1 MEIGNT
7 LPNLTLPATGDKMIS
22 LPDLVGHNVV
32 FYFYPKDDT
41 PGCTQEGQDFRDH
54 YEAFK
59 ATDTLIFG
67 ISRDSVKAHEK
78 FQAKYNFPFDLLSD
92 QDQQLCQL
100 FDVLKFK
107 NMFGK
112 QVKVVERS
120 TFLFDYNGKLRQIW
134 RNIKVSKHVE
144 QVLETIKGL

>member
-22 LPDLVGHNVV
+22 LPNLVGHNVV
-32 FYFYPKDDT
+32 LYFYPKDDT
-41 PGCTQEGQDFRDH
+41 PGCTQEGQEFRDN
-54 YEAFK
+54 YEVFK
-59 ATDTLIFG
+59 ASDTLIFG

-92 QDQQLCQL
+92 QDEQLCQL
-100 FDVLKFK
+100 FNVLKFK

-112 QVKVVERS
+112 QVKVLERS
-120 TFLFDYNGKLRQIW
+120 TFLFDHNGKLRQIW
-134 RNIKVSKHVE
+134 RNIKVSQHVQ
-144 QVLETIKGL
+144 QVLAAIEAL